1 MQLTLSSLFITI
13 VFTAILILIFN
24 ALLTCKK
31 SYMFFRTDFLSV
43 LAIIIVLRLLFPIE
57 FKFTQSIAA
66 TPIMN
71 PFYNIMHYKFHS
83 FEIYNLLL
91 LIWVIGIIIK
101 SIEYIFS
108 ISQSNKNYKL
118 LISNSV
124 KLETNDLDAEL
135 DIFPIFSSKF
145 LYVPTVFTTKK
156 SIFLPT
162 TLYTKS
168 ELNNILRHE
177 ISHIQHHD
185 GLIKHIINL
194 VVILYWWNPFVYIFR
209 NQIHLLLEM
218 CADYKST
225 KNFNEVENNQYIRDL
240 INIQK
245 KTTIYNQVHKY
256 SNSNIIDESIK
267 VLEYRIN
274 YMIENKYKKKTN
286 KLLLATLILFPFLTN
301 SIILE
306 PSFPAPDEHELLSEK
321 DLKNGYITVNKD
333 GTYTFHVGKFKG
345 IINNPKSKE
354 FKDIPVI
361 KGE

>member
-13 VFTAILILIFN
+13 IFTAILILIFN

-31 SYMFFRTDFLSV
+31 SYIFFRTDFLSV

-66 TPIMN
+66 APIMN

-124 KLETNDLDAEL
+124 KLETNELDAEL

-156 SIFLPT
+156 SIFLPM

-185 GLIKHIINL
+185 GLIKHII
-194 VVILYWWNPFVYIFR
+194 
-209 NQIHLLLEM
+209 
-218 CADYKST
+218 K
-225 KNFNEVENNQYIRDL
+225 
-240 INIQK
+240 
-245 KTTIYNQVHKY
+245 
-256 SNSNIIDESIK
+256 
-267 VLEYRIN
+267 
-274 YMIENKYKKKTN
+274 
-286 KLLLATLILFPFLTN
+286 
-301 SIILE
+301 
-306 PSFPAPDEHELLSEK
+306 
-321 DLKNGYITVNKD
+321 
-333 GTYTFHVGKFKG
+333 
-345 IINNPKSKE
+345 
-354 FKDIPVI
+354 
-361 KGE
+361 

>member
-1 MQLTLSSLFITI
+1 MQLSLSSLFITI
-13 VFTAILILIFN
+13 IFTAILILIFN

-31 SYMFFRTDFLSV
+31 SYIFFRTDFLSV

-57 FKFTQSIAA
+57 FKFTQSIAVA
-66 TPIMN
+66 PIMN

-124 KLETNDLDAEL
+124 KLETNELDAEL

-194 VVILYWWNPFVYIFR
+194 AVILYW
-209 NQIHLLLEM
+209 
-218 CADYKST
+218 
-225 KNFNEVENNQYIRDL
+225 
-240 INIQK
+240 
-245 KTTIYNQVHKY
+245 
-256 SNSNIIDESIK
+256 
-267 VLEYRIN
+267 
-274 YMIENKYKKKTN
+274 
-286 KLLLATLILFPFLTN
+286 
-301 SIILE
+301 
-306 PSFPAPDEHELLSEK
+306 
-321 DLKNGYITVNKD
+321 
-333 GTYTFHVGKFKG
+333 
-345 IINNPKSKE
+345 
-354 FKDIPVI
+354 
-361 KGE
+361 

>member
-31 SYMFFRTDFLSV
+31 SYIFFRTDFLSV

-66 TPIMN
+66 APIMN

-108 ISQSNKNYKL
+108 ISQSNNNYKL

-156 SIFLPT
+156 SIFLPV

-185 GLIKHIINL
+185 GLIKHIINF

-225 KNFNEVENNQYIRDL
+225 KNFNEIENNQYIRDL
-240 INIQK
+240 ISIQK

-286 KLLLATLILFPFLTN
+286 ILLLATLILFPFLTN

-354 FKDIPVI
+354 FKDIPII